1 MVEGDIERHSS
12 GYKPRSSI
20 CLGACVFIL
29 NRSFQWSAGRLA
41 QLKDSPVNSIYVKSH
56 GASFPET
63 KGLSHEGK

>member
-1 MVEGDIERHSS
+1 MVEGDTERHNSRLAW
-12 GYKPRSSI
+12 KRSI

-41 QLKDSPVNSIYVKSH
+41 QLKDLPVNSIYVKSH
-56 GASFPET
+56 GASFQKT

>member
-12 GYKPRSSI
+12 GYSLEAVS
-20 CLGACVFIL
+20 VFIL

-41 QLKDSPVNSIYVKSH
+41 QLKDLPVNSIYVKSH
-56 GASFPET
+56 AASFPET